1 MTTSIIIA
9 VCILMLIAYLFDLS
23 TAKTKI
29 LSVILLLLLGWA
41 MQQGCYLL
49 GVETPDFSSLLPVI
63 GNIGLLLIV
72 LEGSLELE
80 FDRSKIPLVKKSF
93 YSSIVPIILLALILT
108 ALFSYYGNNDWRAS
122 LLSAIP
128 LCVISSAIAIPT
140 VMYIDKAS
148 REFVVYESSFSD
160 IIGVLFFN
168 FVIYNEVIDV
178 FSFLDFGKEILVMLV
193 LSFVF
198 TILLAYLLNKIENH
212 VKFTPMIIIIIM
224 IYFISKYLHLPGL
237 LFILILGLF
246 LGNLERLDS
255 VKWIHK
261 LNPEML
267 HNEAMR
273 LKEIVIEATFLVR
286 AFFFLLFGFLLET
299 KEILNLQTL
308 PWSLSIFGLI
318 VLIRFMVLKILKIPI
333 SPVGFIAPRGLITI
347 LLFLSLPA
355 SQAIGIV
362 NKSLIVQVIIFTSLF
377 MMVGA
382 IKSGKIDNSSEENI
396 EEQLQG

>member
-29 LSVILLLLLGWA
+29 PSVILLLLLGWA
-41 MQQGCYLL
+41 MRQGCYLL
-49 GVETPDFSSLLPVI
+49 GVETPDFASLLPVI

-93 YSSIVPIILLALILT
+93 YSSIIPIILLTLILT

-122 LLSAIP
+122 LLSSIP

-140 VMYIDKAS
+140 VRYFDKSS

-168 FVIYNEVIDV
+168 FIIYNEVIDV

-255 VKWIHK
+255 VKWIDK
-261 LNPEML
+261 LKPELL
-267 HNEAMR
+267 HDEAMR

-355 SQAIGIV
+355 SQTIDIV
-362 NKSLIVQVIIFTSLF
+362 NKSLIVQVIIFSSLF
-377 MMVGA
+377 MMIGA
-382 IKSGKIDNSSEENI
+382 MKKPKSELLSDQTIASELNV
-396 EEQLQG
+396 

>member
-140 VMYIDKAS
+140 VRYFDKAS

-168 FVIYNEVIDV
+168 FVIYN
-178 FSFLDFGKEILVMLV
+178 
-193 LSFVF
+193 
-198 TILLAYLLNKIENH
+198 
-212 VKFTPMIIIIIM
+212 
-224 IYFISKYLHLPGL
+224 
-237 LFILILGLF
+237 
-246 LGNLERLDS
+246 
-255 VKWIHK
+255 
-261 LNPEML
+261 
-267 HNEAMR
+267 
-273 LKEIVIEATFLVR
+273 
-286 AFFFLLFGFLLET
+286 
-299 KEILNLQTL
+299 
-308 PWSLSIFGLI
+308 
-318 VLIRFMVLKILKIPI
+318 
-333 SPVGFIAPRGLITI
+333 
-347 LLFLSLPA
+347 
-355 SQAIGIV
+355 
-362 NKSLIVQVIIFTSLF
+362 
-377 MMVGA
+377 
-382 IKSGKIDNSSEENI
+382 
-396 EEQLQG
+396 